1 MFCRITDPLGD
12 TDRASGDDILTET
25 HDPNSLCSG
34 RPAVFC
40 SLWLPSSSGVTLS
53 PVSSCLEEAV
63 QGLDLREGERTR
75 ERESLEGKVHGTTL
89 NISSVAKCVENI
101 RAGWYDGSCCLCQDT
116 PMPQCCPSRAAVAT
130 SLVLVGL
137 QRSALPLIAAVPR
150 FEVA

>member
-1 MFCRITDPLGD
+1 MFWTLSAIRTAPLA
-12 TDRASGDDILTET
+12 TTS
-25 HDPNSLCSG
+25 SQ
-34 RPAVFC
+34 RPTTPTACVRVVQLFFAVFGY
-40 SLWLPSSSGVTLS
+40 LLRHGVTLS

-63 QGLDLREGERTR
+63 QGLDLREGERKR

-89 NISSVAKCVENI
+89 NINSVARCVEDI

-150 FEVA
+150 VEVA